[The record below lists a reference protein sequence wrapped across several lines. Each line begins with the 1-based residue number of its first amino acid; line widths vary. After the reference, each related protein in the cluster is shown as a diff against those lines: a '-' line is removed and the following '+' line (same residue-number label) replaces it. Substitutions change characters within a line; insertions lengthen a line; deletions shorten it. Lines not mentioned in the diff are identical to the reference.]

1 MANYAKSI
9 DEKSA
14 ELLQAYNDA
23 ETEDEKR
30 KAKKGIYQFY
40 RKLVKR
46 KEFVSLS
53 ATVADELYKANVEA
67 SAYINS
73 QTPYIYALNYN
84 YINQNIRKEA
94 LLVKKA
100 KPTSAKTEPRKIRP
114 ALTPEARENQ
124 MIALAVDLVEQR
136 LLDGTASS
144 QETTHFLKLGS
155 MKNRLEMEKLQEE
168 NRLLKARTEALQS
181 AKRVEELYSEAIKA
195 MRRYSGQGSDD
206 DEY

>member
-1 MANYAKSI
+1 MA
-9 DEKSA
+9 
-14 ELLQAYNDA
+14 
-23 ETEDEKR
+23 
-30 KAKKGIYQFY
+30 KAKK
-40 RKLVKR
+40 
-46 KEFVSLS
+46 
-53 ATVADELYKANVEA
+53 AD
-67 SAYINS
+67 
-73 QTPYIYALNYN
+73 
-84 YINQNIRKEA
+84 
-94 LLVKKA
+94 
-100 KPTSAKTEPRKIRP
+100 SAKTTRKIRP

-195 MRRYSGQGSDD
+195 MRRYSGQGGDD